1 MLKLPH
7 TKSCFVCGLHNPV
20 GMKLDLETDGQIVR
34 ARYVPRPEHVGFRE
48 TIHGGII
55 STVLDEAMVWA
66 VGVRTRRFA
75 YCAELTVRF
84 LQPARPHEEL
94 MVVAELV
101 DNRRN
106 KLFQAKAELQNPRG
120 AVHASATGKYLPINE
135 DTLTELLSDFAESTE
150 NLFI

>member
-1 MLKLPH
+1 VL
-7 TKSCFVCGLHNPV
+7 
-20 GMKLDLETDGQIVR
+20 
-34 ARYVPRPEHVGFRE
+34 RPELVGFRE

-66 VGVRTRRFA
+66 VGVRTKRFA
-75 YCAELTVRF
+75 YCAELNVRF

-106 KLFQAKAELQNPRG
+106 KLFQAKGELQNLQG
-120 AVHASATGKYLPINE
+120 AVHASATGKYLPIKE
-135 DTLTELLSDFAESTE
+135 DTLAELLSDFAESTE